1 MAMITLHNAS
11 LPEVTILSNTFID
24 NYMPEANGEFVKV
37 YIYLLRALSSAPVSF
52 SLEQMADRLLC
63 TERDILRA
71 LKYWAKQQLLT
82 LDFTDNNKLCGI
94 SLLTPVAPSCPTDA
108 VQDEISVTS
117 EQPKDQ
123 PVVRTEALT
132 PPISALKCIYFCIH
146 SETCESSEKESVE
159 RRNLHRHK
167 RLSGSNGK
175 SKIKRI
181 KEFRRILYGCSKTVS
196 VQDFFVLF

>member
-71 LKYWAKQQLLT
+71 RNTGPNSSFLLLISQT
-82 LDFTDNNKLCGI
+82 IISFAEFLF
-94 SLLTPVAPSCPTDA
+94 SLL
-108 VQDEISVTS
+108 
-117 EQPKDQ
+117 
-123 PVVRTEALT
+123 
-132 PPISALKCIYFCIH
+132 
-146 SETCESSEKESVE
+146 
-159 RRNLHRHK
+159 
-167 RLSGSNGK
+167 
-175 SKIKRI
+175 
-181 KEFRRILYGCSKTVS
+181 
-196 VQDFFVLF
+196 

>member
-71 LKYWAKQQLLT
+71 LKYWAKPSFGAPMGNT
-82 LDFTDNNKLCGI
+82 MEAAWACMAVCASFTVFAPFQFPAPRRQWRCRHPPRGCHEWPG
-94 SLLTPVAPSCPTDA
+94 PV
-108 VQDEISVTS
+108 
-117 EQPKDQ
+117 
-123 PVVRTEALT
+123 
-132 PPISALKCIYFCIH
+132 
-146 SETCESSEKESVE
+146 
-159 RRNLHRHK
+159 
-167 RLSGSNGK
+167 
-175 SKIKRI
+175 
-181 KEFRRILYGCSKTVS
+181 
-196 VQDFFVLF
+196 

>member
-71 LKYWAKQQLLT
+71 LKYRMRFPLLP
-82 LDFTDNNKLCGI
+82 NSQRI
-94 SLLTPVAPSCPTDA
+94 SLL
-108 VQDEISVTS
+108 
-117 EQPKDQ
+117 
-123 PVVRTEALT
+123 
-132 PPISALKCIYFCIH
+132 
-146 SETCESSEKESVE
+146 
-159 RRNLHRHK
+159 
-167 RLSGSNGK
+167 
-175 SKIKRI
+175 
-181 KEFRRILYGCSKTVS
+181 S
-196 VQDFFVLF
+196 VQKHLLRTV

>member
-94 SLLTPVAPSCPTDA
+94 SLLTPVGLSILHPVHVILWVEACRRYPA
-108 VQDEISVTS
+108 ISSFLDLTMWILLVIF
-117 EQPKDQ
+117 
-123 PVVRTEALT
+123 RIFLAALH
-132 PPISALKCIYFCIH
+132 L
-146 SETCESSEKESVE
+146 
-159 RRNLHRHK
+159 L
-167 RLSGSNGK
+167 
-175 SKIKRI
+175 
-181 KEFRRILYGCSKTVS
+181 
-196 VQDFFVLF
+196 

>member
-71 LKYWAKQQLLT
+71 LKYFLLLISQT
-82 LDFTDNNKLCGI
+82 IISFAEFLF
-94 SLLTPVAPSCPTDA
+94 SLL
-108 VQDEISVTS
+108 
-117 EQPKDQ
+117 
-123 PVVRTEALT
+123 
-132 PPISALKCIYFCIH
+132 
-146 SETCESSEKESVE
+146 
-159 RRNLHRHK
+159 
-167 RLSGSNGK
+167 
-175 SKIKRI
+175 
-181 KEFRRILYGCSKTVS
+181 
-196 VQDFFVLF
+196 

>member
-71 LKYWAKQQLLT
+71 LKYWAKQELIA
-82 LDFTDNNKLCGI
+82 LDFTDSNKLCGI
-94 SLLTPVAPSCPTDA
+94 VLLSPDRQKQTVSSVSASQETASAAEQPAVSPVPVSTPETSTDEASVKQKQELTPDRIR
-108 VQDEISVTS
+108 E
-117 EQPKDQ
+117 
-123 PVVRTEALT
+123 
-132 PPISALKCIYFCIH
+132 LKQNEGY
-146 SETCESSEKESVE
+146 
-159 RRNLHRHK
+159 
-167 RLSGSNGK
+167 
-175 SKIKRI
+175 
-181 KEFRRILYGCSKTVS
+181 
-196 VQDFFVLF
+196 

>member
-37 YIYLLRALSSAPVSF
+37 YIYLLRSLSSAPVSF

-82 LDFTDNNKLCGI
+82 LDFTDKGVQVSGSGLPEVGETADEINANKLTFTLDC
-94 SLLTPVAPSCPTDA
+94 LDKVA
-108 VQDEISVTS
+108 
-117 EQPKDQ
+117 K
-123 PVVRTEALT
+123 
-132 PPISALKCIYFCIH
+132 
-146 SETCESSEKESVE
+146 
-159 RRNLHRHK
+159 
-167 RLSGSNGK
+167 
-175 SKIKRI
+175 KIA
-181 KEFRRILYGCSKTVS
+181 GV
-196 VQDFFVLF
+196 

>member
-132 PPISALKCIYFCIH
+132 PDRVNELKQNERYHPASLCSRTISWQNTFTY
-146 SETCESSEKESVE
+146 
-159 RRNLHRHK
+159 RN
-167 RLSGSNGK
+167 
-175 SKIKRI
+175 SKDA
-181 KEFRRILYGCSKTVS
+181 FL
-196 VQDFFVLF
+196 L